1 MLKRNMNASG
11 IFYAV
16 GVVFSIVGATLAS
29 LVLLYWAM
37 LYTEQFEILVLTPAG
52 EVTAKVVPWL
62 AILVYLLGCGMRW
75 MAGERF
81 TPSQTL
87 IKLVSWPAKYCGTH
101 YAMKVMGW
109 QSISSPALINLWMQQ
124 HGLDWCFVA
133 CLNNNNDYSVT
144 VLDLSDIRL
153 LSGGM
158 LYWAYIPMSSAAMDS
173 EAQRLV
179 LEYQLNAQLEQR
191 QTNQE

>member
-37 LYTEQFEILVLTPAG
+37 LYTEQFEILVLTPTG
-52 EVTAKVVPWL
+52 EVNAKAVPWL

-75 MAGERF
+75 VAGERF

-87 IKLVSWPAKYCGTH
+87 IKLVSWPAKYCGIH
-101 YAMKVMGW
+101 YAMKAMGW

-133 CLNNNNDYSVT
+133 YLNKNNEYSVA
-144 VLDLSDIRL
+144 VLDLSDIEV
-153 LSGGM
+153 LSGGRP
-158 LYWAYIPMSSAAMDS
+158 YWVYTPLSSASVDATS
-173 EAQRLV
+173 QGTV
-179 LEYQLNAQLEQR
+179 LCYQLNAMLSRQLSR
-191 QTNQE
+191 

>member
-16 GVVFSIVGATLAS
+16 GVVFSIVGATLGL

-109 QSISSPALINLWMQQ
+109 QSISSPALINLWMRQ

-133 CLNNNNDYSVT
+133 YLNKNNEYSVA
-144 VLDLSDIRL
+144 VLDLSDIEV

-158 LYWAYIPMSSAAMDS
+158 SYWVYIPLSSAPVDATS
-173 EAQRLV
+173 QGTV
-179 LEYQLNAQLEQR
+179 LCYQLNAMLSRQLSR
-191 QTNQE
+191 

>member
-16 GVVFSIVGATLAS
+16 GVVFSIVGATLGL

-37 LYTEQFEILVLTPAG
+37 LYTEQFEILVLTPTG
-52 EVTAKVVPWL
+52 EVNAKAVPWL
-62 AILVYLLGCGMRW
+62 AILLYLFGRGMRW

-81 TPSQTL
+81 TPLQTL

-109 QSISSPALINLWMQQ
+109 QSISSPALINLWMRQ

-133 CLNNNNDYSVT
+133 YLNKNNEYSVA
-144 VLDLSDIRL
+144 VLDLSDIEV

-158 LYWAYIPMSSAAMDS
+158 SYWVYIPLSSAPVGATS
-173 EAQRLV
+173 QGIV
-179 LEYQLNAQLEQR
+179 LCYQLNAMLSRQLSR
-191 QTNQE
+191 

>member
-62 AILVYLLGCGMRW
+62 AILVYLWDAVCG
-75 MAGERF
+75 
-81 TPSQTL
+81 
-87 IKLVSWPAKYCGTH
+87 
-101 YAMKVMGW
+101 GW
-109 QSISSPALINLWMQQ
+109 QAN
-124 HGLDWCFVA
+124 
-133 CLNNNNDYSVT
+133 
-144 VLDLSDIRL
+144 VLRHRKL
-153 LSGGM
+153 
-158 LYWAYIPMSSAAMDS
+158 
-173 EAQRLV
+173 
-179 LEYQLNAQLEQR
+179 
-191 QTNQE
+191 

>member
-16 GVVFSIVGATLAS
+16 GVVFSIVGATLGL

-37 LYTEQFEILVLTPAG
+37 LYTEQFEILVLTPTG
-52 EVTAKVVPWL
+52 EVNAKAVPWL

-75 MAGERF
+75 VAGERF

-109 QSISSPALINLWMQQ
+109 QSISSPALINLWMRQ

-133 CLNNNNDYSVT
+133 YLNKNNEYSVA
-144 VLDLSDIRL
+144 VLDLSDIEV

-158 LYWAYIPMSSAAMDS
+158 SYWVYIPLSSAPVDATS
-173 EAQRLV
+173 QGTV
-179 LEYQLNAQLEQR
+179 LCYQLNAMLSRQLSR
-191 QTNQE
+191 

>member
-37 LYTEQFEILVLTPAG
+37 LYTEQFEILVPTPAG

-75 MAGERF
+75 VAGERF

-133 CLNNNNDYSVT
+133 YLNKNNEYSVA
-144 VLDLSDIRL
+144 VLDLSDIEV

-158 LYWAYIPMSSAAMDS
+158 SYWVYIPLSSAPVDATS
-173 EAQRLV
+173 QGTV
-179 LEYQLNAQLEQR
+179 LCYQLNAMLSRQLSR
-191 QTNQE
+191 

>member
-1 MLKRNMNASG
+1 MNASG

-16 GVVFSIVGATLAS
+16 GVVFSIVGATLGL

-37 LYTEQFEILVLTPAG
+37 LYTEQFEILVLTPTG
-52 EVTAKVVPWL
+52 EVNARAVPWL
-62 AILVYLLGCGMRW
+62 AILLYLFGRGMRLV
-75 MAGERF
+75 AGERF

-133 CLNNNNDYSVT
+133 YLNNNNEYSVA
-144 VLDLSDIRL
+144 VLDLSDIEV
-153 LSGGM
+153 LSGGRP
-158 LYWAYIPMSSAAMDS
+158 YWVYTPLSSASVDATS
-173 EAQRLV
+173 QGTV
-179 LEYQLNAQLEQR
+179 LCYQLNALLSRQLSR
-191 QTNQE
+191 

>member
-109 QSISSPALINLWMQQ
+109 QSISSPALINLWMRQ

-133 CLNNNNDYSVT
+133 YLNKNNEYSVA
-144 VLDLSDIRL
+144 VLDLSDIEV
-153 LSGGM
+153 LSGGRP
-158 LYWAYIPMSSAAMDS
+158 YWVYIPLSSAPVDATS
-173 EAQRLV
+173 QGTV
-179 LEYQLNAQLEQR
+179 LCYQLNAMLSRQLSR
-191 QTNQE
+191 

>member
-37 LYTEQFEILVLTPAG
+37 LYTEQFEILVLTPTG
-52 EVTAKVVPWL
+52 EVNAKAVPWL

-75 MAGERF
+75 VAGERF

-133 CLNNNNDYSVT
+133 YLNNNNEYSVA
-144 VLDLSDIRL
+144 VLDLSDIEV
-153 LSGGM
+153 LSGGRP
-158 LYWAYIPMSSAAMDS
+158 YWVYTPLSSASVDATS
-173 EAQRLV
+173 QGTV
-179 LEYQLNAQLEQR
+179 LCYQLNAMLSRQLSS
-191 QTNQE
+191 

>member
-16 GVVFSIVGATLAS
+16 GVVFSIVGATLGL

-37 LYTEQFEILVLTPAG
+37 LYTEQFEILVLTP
-52 EVTAKVVPWL
+52 VTAKVVPWL

-75 MAGERF
+75 VAGERF

-109 QSISSPALINLWMQQ
+109 QSISSPALINLWMRQ

-133 CLNNNNDYSVT
+133 YLNKNNEYSVA
-144 VLDLSDIRL
+144 VLDLSDIEV

-158 LYWAYIPMSSAAMDS
+158 SYWVYIPLSSAPVDATS
-173 EAQRLV
+173 QGTV
-179 LEYQLNAQLEQR
+179 LCYQLNAMLSRQLSR
-191 QTNQE
+191 

>member
-11 IFYAV
+11 IFYAA
-16 GVVFSIVGATLAS
+16 GVVSSIVGAALAS

-52 EVTAKVVPWL
+52 EVNAKAAPWL

-75 MAGERF
+75 VAGERF

-133 CLNNNNDYSVT
+133 YLNNNNDYSVT
-144 VLDLSDIRL
+144 VLDLSDIEV
-153 LSGGM
+153 LSGGRP
-158 LYWAYIPMSSAAMDS
+158 YWVYTPLSSASVDATS
-173 EAQRLV
+173 QGTV
-179 LEYQLNAQLEQR
+179 LCYQLNAMLSR
-191 QTNQE
+191 HLSS

>member
-1 MLKRNMNASG
+1 MLKRGTYTSG
-11 IFYAV
+11 IFHAA
-16 GVVFSIVGATLAS
+16 GVVFSIVGAALGL

-52 EVTAKVVPWL
+52 EVTAQVVPWL

-75 MAGERF
+75 VAGERF

-87 IKLVSWPAKYCGTH
+87 SKLVSWPAKYCGTH
-101 YAMKVMGW
+101 YAMKAMGW

-133 CLNNNNDYSVT
+133 YLNKNNEYSVT

-153 LSGGM
+153 LSGGRP
-158 LYWAYIPMSSAAMDS
+158 YWVYTPLSSAPVDATS
-173 EAQRLV
+173 QGTV
-179 LEYQLNAQLEQR
+179 LCYQLNAMLSRQLSS
-191 QTNQE
+191 

>member
-52 EVTAKVVPWL
+52 EVNAKAVPWL

-75 MAGERF
+75 VAGERF

-124 HGLDWCFVA
+124 HGLDWCIVA
-133 CLNNNNDYSVT
+133 YLNKNNEYSVA
-144 VLDLSDIRL
+144 VLDLSDIEV
-153 LSGGM
+153 LSGGRP
-158 LYWAYIPMSSAAMDS
+158 YWVYTPLSSASVDATS
-173 EAQRLV
+173 QGTV
-179 LEYQLNAQLEQR
+179 LCYQLNAMLSRQLSS
-191 QTNQE
+191 

>member
-16 GVVFSIVGATLAS
+16 GVVFSIVGATLGL

-37 LYTEQFEILVLTPAG
+37 LYTEQFEILVLTPTG

-75 MAGERF
+75 VAGERF

-109 QSISSPALINLWMQQ
+109 QSISSPALINLWMRQ

-133 CLNNNNDYSVT
+133 YLNKNNEYSVA
-144 VLDLSDIRL
+144 VLDLSDIEV

-158 LYWAYIPMSSAAMDS
+158 SYWVYIPLSSAPVDATS
-173 EAQRLV
+173 QGTV
-179 LEYQLNAQLEQR
+179 LCYQLNAMLSRQLSR
-191 QTNQE
+191 

>member
-37 LYTEQFEILVLTPAG
+37 LYTEQFEILVLTPTG
-52 EVTAKVVPWL
+52 EVNAKAVPWL

-75 MAGERF
+75 VAGERF

-133 CLNNNNDYSVT
+133 YLNKNNEYSVA
-144 VLDLSDIRL
+144 VLDLSDIEV
-153 LSGGM
+153 LSGGRP
-158 LYWAYIPMSSAAMDS
+158 YWVYTPLSSASVDATS
-173 EAQRLV
+173 QGTV
-179 LEYQLNAQLEQR
+179 LCYQLNAMLSRQLSR
-191 QTNQE
+191 

>member
-16 GVVFSIVGATLAS
+16 GVVFSIVGATFGL

-37 LYTEQFEILVLTPAG
+37 LYTEQFEILVLTPTG
-52 EVTAKVVPWL
+52 EVNAKAVPWL
-62 AILVYLLGCGMRW
+62 AILLYLFGRGMRW

-109 QSISSPALINLWMQQ
+109 QSISSPALINLWMRQ

-133 CLNNNNDYSVT
+133 YLNKNNEYSVA
-144 VLDLSDIRL
+144 VLDLSDIEV
-153 LSGGM
+153 LSGGRP
-158 LYWAYIPMSSAAMDS
+158 YWVYIPLSSAPVDATS
-173 EAQRLV
+173 QGTV
-179 LEYQLNAQLEQR
+179 LCYQLNAMLSRQLSR
-191 QTNQE
+191 

>member
-52 EVTAKVVPWL
+52 EVTAKVVPRL
-62 AILVYLLGCGMRW
+62 AILVYLLGRGMRW
-75 MAGERF
+75 VAGERF
-81 TPSQTL
+81 TPLQTL

-109 QSISSPALINLWMQQ
+109 QSISSPALINLWMRQ

-133 CLNNNNDYSVT
+133 YLNKNNEYSVA
-144 VLDLSDIRL
+144 VLDLSDIEV

-158 LYWAYIPMSSAAMDS
+158 SYWVYIPLSSAPVDATS
-173 EAQRLV
+173 QGTV
-179 LEYQLNAQLEQR
+179 LCYQLNAMLSRQLSR
-191 QTNQE
+191 